1 VASNAE
7 TIEGNNGDLWDSER
21 VVSTASTAI
30 EYKGKRL
37 KLGKTCYWKVRVW
50 DEEKPLGRLHPT
62 PSVFNL
68 DGLVFEV

>member
-1 VASNAE
+1 
-7 TIEGNNGDLWDSER
+7 